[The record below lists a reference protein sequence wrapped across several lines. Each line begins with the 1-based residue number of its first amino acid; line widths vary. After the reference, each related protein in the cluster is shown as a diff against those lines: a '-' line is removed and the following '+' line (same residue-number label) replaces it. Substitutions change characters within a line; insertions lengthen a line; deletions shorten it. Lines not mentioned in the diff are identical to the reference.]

1 MHKLSANPGYELNK
15 FINLCALHQA
25 LYALGGS
32 KRQWHPHHGTISLQ
46 NKTVMPK
53 TLNYKPS
60 YLNHKKPTAMKL
72 IKRLF
77 THLHARYLLRVWD
90 QESRSEGRQ
99 GGGKKGEMGR
109 RRGFWKG
116 TKVKS
121 CWTK

>member
-77 THLHARYLLRVWD
+77 THLHVRYLFRVWGSGKAKVRR
-90 QESRSEGRQ
+90 EEKGQ
-99 GGGKKGEMGR
+99 GECGWMENGR
-109 RRGFWKG
+109 RDLKG
-116 TKVKS
+116 NKS
-121 CWTK
+121 CTE